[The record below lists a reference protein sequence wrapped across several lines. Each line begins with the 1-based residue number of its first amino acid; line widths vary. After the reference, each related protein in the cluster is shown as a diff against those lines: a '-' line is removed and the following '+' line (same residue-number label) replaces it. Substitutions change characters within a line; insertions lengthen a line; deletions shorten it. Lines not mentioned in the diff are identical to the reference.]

1 MFSSLVQVFIR
12 RKHPKTSTSNSRTL
26 GTNLQALIDSLDT
39 PALPNAEINLV
50 LSNRKA
56 AYGLT
61 RAAQANPPIPTAYL
75 ALQPYLKQNP
85 DKTREDYDAEIAR
98 IVLHAKPDIVVLAG
112 WMHILSD
119 AFLDILNGKR
129 KPIGG
134 DEPLVTIPIPV
145 INLHPALPGQFDGAN
160 AIERAHEAFKKGE
173 ITKSGAMI
181 HRVVRDV
188 DKGEPV
194 IVQEVVFIEGESLE
208 AYEARLHDIEHEIIV
223 QATKKVLDE
232 GKTVSVSI
240 FFGDCFGWRFNRFLG
255 LLTCCNIPL
264 AAYSMFRAEAQN
276 LSGLASSLHN
286 YSAWTN

>member
-1 MFSSLVQVFIR
+1 MLFSSLVQVFIR
-12 RKHPKTSTSNSRTL
+12 RKHQKRWPVISTRTL

-61 RAAQANPPIPTAYL
+61 RATQANPPIPTAYL

-85 DKTREDYDAEIAR
+85 EKTREDYDAEIAK
-98 IVLHAKPDIVVLAG
+98 IVLRAKPDIVVLAG

-119 AFLDILNGKR
+119 AFLDILNGK
-129 KPIGG
+129 KELIGE
-134 DEPLVTIPIPV
+134 DEYSVTMPIPV

-160 AIERAHEAFKKGE
+160 AIERAHEAFKRGE

-188 DKGEPV
+188 DKGEPI
-194 IVQEVVFIEGESLE
+194 IVREVAFVEGESLE
-208 AYEARLHDIEHEIIV
+208 TYEARLHDIEHKIIV
-223 QATKKVLDE
+223 QATKKVLDNN
-232 GKTVSVSI
+232 KTVSVSFL
-240 FFGDCFGWRFNRFLG
+240 FFETT
-255 LLTCCNIPL
+255 LT
-264 AAYSMFRAEAQN
+264 
-276 LSGLASSLHN
+276 
-286 YSAWTN
+286 